1 MPAHASLF
9 EALWTL
15 NQPWTAQLA
24 LDLLPENNGP
34 KVEVFRG
41 SVIVTPHAGF
51 DHPVAE
57 RELPYL
63 LHRAARR
70 AGLWAYP
77 ECNVVS
83 GDDLFIPDFAVLR
96 HSGGGKTFMPI
107 TEAVLLGEI
116 VSRGNRRKDIID
128 RPREYAAVGV
138 PFYLRVDF
146 RNRVLALV
154 LHELVEGEYQPV
166 VAAAAGWHLR
176 HEGPVR
182 VLDRTRGSAGRRR
195 LSGVGMRASARIGAC
210 VS

>member
-1 MPAHASLF
+1 MAMPAHASLF

-51 DHPVAE
+51 DHQAAE

-77 ECNVVS
+77 ECNIVS

-107 TEAVLLGEI
+107 TEAVLLGET
-116 VSRGNRRKDIID
+116 VLPGDGRKDLID
-128 RPREYAAVGV
+128 RSREYAAVGV
-138 PFYLRVDF
+138 PYFLRVELRD
-146 RNRVLALV
+146 RVPGLV
-154 LHELVEGEYQPV
+154 LHELVDGEYRPV
-166 VAAAAGWHLR
+166 VVAGAGGPFSMKEPFEFSIEPEDLLDE
-176 HEGPVR
+176 EG
-182 VLDRTRGSAGRRR
+182 
-195 LSGVGMRASARIGAC
+195 
-210 VS
+210 